1 MDEYYSQILR
11 RFLGKERTGST
22 KLIDETTRQSALIA
36 ATSQR
41 TSRAAQSAEPIS
53 RKERARYNGAVRP
66 LEEAAL
72 IAFAKQNGLWISEP
86 DFNKEWADRKIGR
99 GAEQQVYLS
108 YNGRTVI
115 KVNEGSY
122 HGTWLDYFN
131 RLILHSFLFPSTKYT
146 TIGFTTIN
154 DSLAVITE
162 QTFVVLDRGA
172 PRDKVESYLNEHH
185 FVRVKN
191 DDYYNADLGIILED
205 LHDENV
211 FINEKGN
218 LLFID
223 PVIYLETIDMGL
235 TGKTVFRFPFAM

>member
-86 DFNKEWADRKIGR
+86 DFNKWADRKIGR

-131 RLILHSFLFPSTKYT
+131 RLLLHGFLFPSTKYT
-146 TIGFTTIN
+146 TVGFTTIN

-162 QTFVVLDRGA
+162 QTFAILNRGA
-172 PRDKVESYLNEHH
+172 PRNKVESYLNEHH
-185 FVRVKN
+185 FVRMKH

-211 FINEKGN
+211 LTENGI
-218 LLFID
+218 LQFID
-223 PVIYLETIDMGL
+223 
-235 TGKTVFRFPFAM
+235 TVFYIKDNFYEN